1 MIRGLSRP
9 RQRYG
14 LIGSSC
20 PRPVF
25 DGGHECE
32 TVRDAGF
39 IGKENGELLAL
50 AEGYFDVLVTI
61 DRRPAPVRAALACSQ
76 RCSNRCCSGRRTRP
90 SPKRSAAK
98 GAPVLKP
105 RSSRNCFGTVSCPF
119 SPIFV
124 VVRDSSVPSRLATN
138 RSWWEYPA
146 TAILILTR
154 QSNIEIVRLLL
165 YKEMTRDVM
174 SWAQH
179 K

>member
-25 DGGHECE
+25 DGGDECE

-50 AEGYFDVLVTI
+50 AVGYFDVLVII
-61 DRRPAPVRAALACSQ
+61 DRRPAPVSAALACSQ

-90 SPKRSAAK
+90 SLKRSAAK
-98 GAPVLKP
+98 RAPVLKP

-119 SPIFV
+119 SPIVV
-124 VVRDSSVPSRLATN
+124 VVRDTSVRTRIAENHTCWSYRT
-138 RSWWEYPA
+138 
-146 TAILILTR
+146 TAISMLIL
-154 QSNIEIVRLLL
+154 
-165 YKEMTRDVM
+165 
-174 SWAQH
+174 
-179 K
+179 